1 MPLNL
6 LSLFFEGG
14 VAVVGTDDYYVTSYL
29 LWSYGLLTNSTSAD
43 EGPKRRARV
52 DGDGTPIRASGI
64 LSGLHSASGL
74 QQHFSV

>member
-1 MPLNL
+1 M
-6 LSLFFEGG
+6 
-14 VAVVGTDDYYVTSYL
+14 VVVGTDDYYVTSYL

-43 EGPKRRARV
+43 EGLKGGPVFIETGAR
-52 DGDGTPIRASGI
+52 TPISASGN